1 MLSTVFK
8 ELYDLGVLIF
18 LDTDNY
24 VINNDADI
32 DVECFAN
39 RKKFLEMY
47 TDPIKV
53 GWVFVYTKSFDDVIS
68 TIKEDTCCLIEFG
81 FNSDTEK
88 KALEVGRLLTNSLIK
103 NKFMAQWTEKAVKE
117 HKVST
122 VITSEDLPENV
133 QELIEEYEI
142 ETTI

>member
-24 VINNDADI
+24 VINNADI

-47 TDPIKV
+47 TEPIEV
-53 GWVFVYTKSFDDVIS
+53 GWVFVYTKSFDEVIS
-68 TIKEDTCCLIEFG
+68 TIKEDTCYLIEFG

-133 QELIEEYEI
+133 QELIDEYEL

>member
-1 MLSTVFK
+1 
-8 ELYDLGVLIF
+8 
-18 LDTDNY
+18 
-24 VINNDADI
+24 
-32 DVECFAN
+32 
-39 RKKFLEMY
+39 
-47 TDPIKV
+47 
-53 GWVFVYTKSFDDVIS
+53 
-68 TIKEDTCCLIEFG
+68 
-81 FNSDTEK
+81 
-88 KALEVGRLLTNSLIK
+88 LEVGRLLTNSLIK

>member
-24 VINNDADI
+24 VINNAVI

-39 RKKFLEMY
+39 RKKFLGMY
-47 TDPIKV
+47 TYPIKV

-68 TIKEDTCCLIEFG
+68 TIKEDTCYLIEFG

>member
-24 VINNDADI
+24 VINNADI
-32 DVECFAN
+32 DVECFTN

-68 TIKEDTCCLIEFG
+68 TIKEDTCYLIEFG

>member
-18 LDTDNY
+18 LDTDKY
-24 VINNDADI
+24 VINNAVI

-47 TDPIKV
+47 TEPIEV
-53 GWVFVYTKSFDDVIS
+53 GWVFVYTKSFDEVIS
-68 TIKEDTCCLIEFG
+68 TIKEDTCYLIEFG